1 MIDWAKIAGFDWDH
15 GNLTKNLLSHQVEKA
30 EAEQMFANQPLIV
43 FADSAHSLGERRFQA
58 LGKSNTG
65 RLLFAA
71 FTLRDQGSL
80 IRIISVRDM
89 NRKERVQYAQ
99 AS

>member
-15 GNLTKNLLSHQVEKA
+15 GNSAKNLTSHQVDRA
-30 EAEQMFANQPLIV
+30 EAEQIFANQPLLLS
-43 FADSAHSLGERRFQA
+43 ADSMHSRSESRFQA
-58 LGKSNTG
+58 LGKSNSG

-71 FTLRDQGSL
+71 FTLRQGDSL

-89 NRKERVQYAQ
+89 NRKERVQYAE
-99 AS
+99 AP

>member
-1 MIDWAKIAGFDWDH
+1 MIDWAKIAGFDWDQ
-15 GNLTKNLLSHQVEKA
+15 GNSSKSLTSHQVYKV
-30 EAEQMFANQPLIV
+30 EAEQMFANQPLLIS
-43 FADSAHSLGERRFQA
+43 ADSTHSRSESRFQA

-71 FTLRDQGSL
+71 FTLRQGDSL

-89 NRKERVQYAQ
+89 NRKEKVQYAE
-99 AS
+99 AP